1 MPRDSPGGSIPQTLT
16 RHMMLTFKQFLAQQ
30 DDSIDEMKAIASY
43 NDYKSEFKR
52 KQVDE
57 FFENHKDEDW

>member
-1 MPRDSPGGSIPQTLT
+1 MPRDSPNTAPQTLS

-30 DDSIDEMKAIASY
+30 DDSIDEDDAISSY
-43 NDYKSEFKR
+43 NDYKADFKR